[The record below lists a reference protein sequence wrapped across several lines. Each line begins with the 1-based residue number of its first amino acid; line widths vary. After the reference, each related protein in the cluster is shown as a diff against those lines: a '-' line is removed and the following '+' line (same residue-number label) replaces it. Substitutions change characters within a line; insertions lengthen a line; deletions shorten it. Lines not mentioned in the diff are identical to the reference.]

1 MRVARAFEGRPL
13 IPRHAPAEEYEAFVR
28 AHLGS
33 RGSGNHS
40 VRAYRNFVEAYPHLS
55 DWFRAPLPERVGR
68 LYVPGSGGRM
78 EPPRGPMTSRV
89 SYLARPYL
97 VYLAMR
103 GYASFDPE
111 WLVAV
116 PRMHPWN
123 LLEHVGLTAAVDG
136 LVREAVSLGYC
147 PESARQGLKWAIS
160 RIFMRT
166 ADADVGGIGEEEA
179 EELLL
184 AVRAFGERDD
194 LELFYGSRY
203 SYASAMKGY
212 GTHLHLLRVVLYHRG
227 QSAAE
232 PRKKWYVVP
241 ERPIL
246 EPRMEATVERYLTA
260 RRPTSRPNTVF
271 KARAGLRAFAL
282 WMAEAYPEVSSFAG
296 VEREH
301 VLEYAADLAGA
312 PHPETGRPLA
322 PTTLR
327 GRISVLS
334 VFFQDTADWGWDDVP
349 GRPLLGFGDLPKI
362 PQTVPRYIPDEE
374 LARLM
379 SAVRELSCP
388 FQRAALLV
396 ARWSGARRDE
406 IRRLEVDCLDSYPDG
421 TPRLRI
427 PAGKTYQER
436 VVPVAE
442 EAADAIREVRRL
454 REGEPARGFRDQ
466 HTGQVTRRLFVHHGK
481 LFANHYLFQ
490 TPLKE
495 ACLKAGLI
503 DEEGKPTV
511 TAHRFRHTVGT
522 QLAERGAKSQ
532 TIMKILGHQSAQM
545 SLVYARISDRAVL
558 EDYRKVLGPGAA
570 IAGPLAATLR
580 AGKLPDAEVEW
591 LKANFF
597 KTELELGR
605 CLRLPQ
611 EGPCECDLYLACPK
625 FVTTPEYAPRLRAR
639 REKEFTLIDDAISNG
654 WEREVERHRCTLRR
668 IDQLLDDLG
677 ETLAEDGKTV

>member
-1 MRVARAFEGRPL
+1 MSVARALEELHL
-13 IPRHAPAEEYEAFVR
+13 IPRHAPAEEYEAFAR
-28 AHLGS
+28 TRLGS
-33 RGSGNHS
+33 RGSGNHYM
-40 VRAYRNFVEAYPHLS
+40 RAYRNFVEAYPDLA

-68 LYVPGSGGRM
+68 LYIPGSGGTM

-103 GYASFDPE
+103 GYATFDPE

-123 LLEHVGLTAAVDG
+123 LLRHVGLTAAVEELLG
-136 LVREAVSLGYC
+136 EAISVGYC
-147 PESARQGLKWAIS
+147 PDSARQGLKWAIS

-166 ADADVGGIGEEEA
+166 ANPDLRSIGEEEA

-184 AVRAFGERDD
+184 AARAFGERDD
-194 LELFYGSRY
+194 LELFFGSKD
-203 SYASAMKGY
+203 SYDSAMKGY

-227 QSAAE
+227 QMAAE

-241 ERPIL
+241 ERPSL
-246 EPRMEATVERYLTA
+246 KPGMEATMERYLTA
-260 RRPTSRPNTVF
+260 RRPTSRPNTIY
-271 KARAGLRAFAL
+271 RAQSGLRAFAL
-282 WMAEAYPEVSSFAG
+282 WMARAHPKVSSFAE

-301 VLEYAADLAGA
+301 VLEYAAELAEMV
-312 PHPETGRPLA
+312 HPKTGKPLA

-334 VFFQDTADWGWDDVP
+334 VFFRDTADWGWEDVP

-362 PQTVPRYIPDEE
+362 PQTVPRYIPDDD

-379 SAVRELSCP
+379 EAIRELECP

-406 IRRLEVDCLDSYPDG
+406 IRRLELGCLDTYPDG

-436 VVPVAE
+436 VVPVEE
-442 EAADAIREVRRL
+442 EAADAIREVQRL
-454 REGEPARGFRDQ
+454 REGEPVRGFRDE
-466 HTGQVTRRLFVHHGK
+466 HTGRVTRRLFVHHGK
-481 LFANHYLFQ
+481 LFATHYLFQ

-495 ACLKAGLI
+495 ACLKAGLV
-503 DEEGKPTV
+503 DEDGKPTI

-522 QLAERGAKSQ
+522 QLAERGAKLQ

-545 SLVYARISDRAVL
+545 SLVYARISDKAVL
-558 EDYRKVLGPGAA
+558 EDYRKVLEPGATV
-570 IAGPLAATLR
+570 AGPLSETLR

-611 EGPCECDLYLACPK
+611 EGPCECELYLTCPK
-625 FVTTPEYAPRLRAR
+625 FVTTPEYAPRLKAR
-639 REKEFTLIDDAISNG
+639 REKEFALIEDAISNG
-654 WEREVERHRCTLRR
+654 WEREVERHRCTVGR
-668 IDQLLDDLG
+668 IEQLLEDLG
-677 ETLAEDGKTV
+677 EPLAEDEKTG